1 MYKDTTASLFD
12 SFAALLEYPSSD
24 FGEET
29 QRCLELMKSI
39 NPEAADVFEKF
50 AKAVVGFDDGS
61 NKMTDSVGRDV
72 IPPMQDGAGW
82 HPAPR
87 EGFSL
92 QRMQELFT
100 TTFDMQPVCY
110 PYIGFHLYGE
120 SYKRGAFMA
129 QLNEAYHGIGYS
141 AEQELPDNLSVILR
155 FIGFDSEN
163 RYTEFSQALLS
174 DGVLPALE
182 KMLKVFGEGSENP
195 YFAILSALNLFALN
209 TLEKELTHD

>member
-1 MYKDTTASLFD
+1 MYKDSTASLFD
-12 SFAALLEYPSSD
+12 SFAALLEYPSAG

-29 QRCLELMKSI
+29 QQCLELMRSI
-39 NPEAADVFEKF
+39 NPEAADVFEEF
-50 AKAVVGFDDGS
+50 ANAIEGY
-61 NKMTDSVGRDV
+61 SV
-72 IPPMQDGAGW
+72 
-82 HPAPR
+82 
-87 EGFSL
+87 

-129 QLNEAYHGIGYS
+129 QLNEAYHAIGYS

-163 RYTEFSQALLS
+163 RTREFSQALLS

-195 YFAILSALNLFALN
+195 YFAILSALNLFAAN
-209 TLEKELTHD
+209 TLEKELSHD